1 MENLALTSRKA
12 SRAFRREQLIE
23 ATITVI
29 ARKGLSQMTLTDVA
43 TAAGVSHGL
52 VNFHFQSKERLLAE
66 TLRLMSEEHRQGWE
80 ASISGAGPDPAEQ
93 LNALILGEFGNGG
106 QSPERLT
113 AWCAFWGEAPN
124 RPFYLD
130 QCGEN
135 ERAYNEVFELVCGRL
150 SAAGGYDS
158 DPVRAARIMRL
169 AIEGMCL
176 ELMFSAKPY
185 DQEEALTTAFVCAA
199 ALFPRHFTAD
209 GLIRR

>member
-1 MENLALTSRKA
+1 MSSVALSGRKA

-52 VNFHFQSKERLLAE
+52 VNFHFQSKKRLLAD
-66 TLRLMSEEHRQGWE
+66 TLRLMSDEHRQGWE

-93 LNALILGEFGNGG
+93 LNALIVGEFENGR

-113 AWCAFWGEAPN
+113 AWCAFWGEAPD
-124 RPFYLD
+124 RLVYLD
-130 QCGEN
+130 QCGDN
-135 ERAYNEVFELVCGRL
+135 ERAYTEVFELVCGRL
-150 SAAGGYDS
+150 SAVGGYDR
-158 DPVRAARIMRL
+158 DPVRTARIMRL
-169 AIEGMCL
+169 AIEGMGL
-176 ELMFSAKPY
+176 ELMFSANPY
-185 DQEEALTTAFVCAA
+185 DQDEALATAFVCAA
-199 ALFPRHFTAD
+199 ALFPRHFTVA